1 MNIDHNFIKLQ
12 KSLGIDFKNLE
23 LYELAFRH
31 PSYLNENFSFTTNTN
46 QRLEFLGDAILGL
59 ILADYLY
66 AKFPDYTEGLLTDLR
81 SELVRDQTLSIIGKQ
96 FGLGDYLILGK
107 GENKSGGREKESNI
121 ADAFES
127 LLGAIFL
134 DHGFTTVQK
143 VIQTIFNDRI
153 DSIKVEKLKD
163 PKTLIQEH
171 YLSYE
176 SVIPIYE
183 LVKKEGNEHNPVFTM
198 SLLINNKIISYGK
211 GGSKK
216 QAEQDAARSALKYLE
231 KE

>member
-1 MNIDHNFIKLQ
+1 MNMDQNFIKLQ
-12 KSLGIDFKNLE
+12 KALRIDFKNLE
-23 LYELAFRH
+23 LYQLAFRH

-59 ILADYLY
+59 ILADFLY
-66 AKFPDYTEGLLTDLR
+66 TRFPEYTEGLLTDVR

-96 FGLGDYLILGK
+96 LELGDYLILGK
-107 GENKSGGREKESNI
+107 GEHKSGGREKESNI

-134 DHGFTTVQK
+134 DHGFNTVQK
-143 VIQTIFNDRI
+143 VIHTIFNDRI
-153 DSIKVEKLKD
+153 DTIVIENLKD
-163 PKTLIQEH
+163 PKTLNQEH

-176 SVIPIYE
+176 SVIPIYK
-183 LVKKEGNEHNPVFTM
+183 LVKKDGNEHNPVFTM
-198 SLLINNKIISYGK
+198 SLLINNKIISYGT

-216 QAEQDAARSALKYLE
+216 QAEQEAAKSALKYLE

>member
-1 MNIDHNFIKLQ
+1 MNMDHNFIKLQ

-153 DSIKVEKLKD
+153 DSIKVEKL
-163 PKTLIQEH
+163 
-171 YLSYE
+171 
-176 SVIPIYE
+176 
-183 LVKKEGNEHNPVFTM
+183 
-198 SLLINNKIISYGK
+198 
-211 GGSKK
+211 
-216 QAEQDAARSALKYLE
+216 
-231 KE
+231 